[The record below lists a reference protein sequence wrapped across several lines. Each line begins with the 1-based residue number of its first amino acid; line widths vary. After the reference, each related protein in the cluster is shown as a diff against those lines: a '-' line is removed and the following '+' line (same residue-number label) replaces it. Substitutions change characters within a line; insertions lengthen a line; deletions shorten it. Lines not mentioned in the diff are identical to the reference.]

1 MFASPLRSFFFRLSE
16 GVLER
21 GEPFLRGL
29 DGLAGV
35 AGTDL
40 GTLGGRLGFTEPVA
54 GRGERLCRIFDLSN
68 DRRNFVPEL
77 FG

>member
-1 MFASPLRSFFFRLSE
+1 MFASPLRSFLFHLIE
-16 GVLER
+16 GVLKR
-21 GEPFLRGL
+21 GKPFLRGF
-29 DGLAGV
+29 DGLTGV

-54 GRGERLCRIFDLSN
+54 GRGERLCRILDLSN